1 MAAEI
6 AKTKT
11 AAGQAGRKR
20 KTFNFRFVLAEID
33 KTFFAIIVILL
44 VFGLIMMFSA
54 SYATALNQ
62 EGDGYYYLKRQL
74 FCAGLG
80 IAGMFVASFLDY
92 NFFFNTKV
100 AYLFFT
106 GSLGLCFYTAF
117 FGEET
122 ADARRWITIFGIQF
136 QPSEMLKIA
145 FIFIFAF
152 ILSVNFQKFDKN
164 WKYCMVPFFMIFA
177 AVFLV
182 LLLQRH
188 MSAVM
193 LFGVIGISIMFA
205 SGMRKKYFWIFI
217 GICVGIGLLG
227 GLVLIL
233 KGGGN
238 FSYITDRIQSWR
250 DPMSDPSDKTHQTY
264 ESMLAIGSGGW
275 FGLGFGESRQKYMY
289 LPESQND
296 FIFAVICE
304 ELGFFGGFIV
314 VLLFVLFILKGFQ
327 IAANSRDRFGT
338 LVATGITVQIGIQAL
353 LNILVATNGF
363 PNTGIS
369 LPFFSAGGT
378 ALVFQLCEMGVML
391 SISRQNIKRGA
402 AKTKE
407 DAAENTAVKKA
418 AES

>member
-1 MAAEI
+1 MAA
-6 AKTKT
+6 T
-11 AAGQAGRKR
+11 AERPVSAQAGRKR

-33 KTFFAIIVILL
+33 KTFFAIVIILL

-54 SYATALNQ
+54 SYATALN
-62 EGDGYYYLKRQL
+62 ETGDGYFYLKRQL
-74 FCAGLG
+74 ACALLGL
-80 IAGMFVASFLDY
+80 AGMFVASYLDY

-106 GSLGLCFYTAF
+106 GALALCAYTAK
-117 FGEET
+117 FGDET
-122 ADARRWITIFGIQF
+122 AGARRWITIFGIQF
-136 QPSEMLKIA
+136 QPSEILKIA
-145 FIFIFAF
+145 FIVIFAF
-152 ILSVNFQKFDKN
+152 ILSVNFQKFEKK
-164 WKYCMVPFFMIFA
+164 WTYSMLPFFTIFA
-177 AVFLV
+177 VVFLV

-193 LFGVIGISIMFA
+193 LFGIIGISMMFA

-217 GICVGIGLLG
+217 GICAVLGLLA

-233 KGGGN
+233 RGGGN
-238 FSYITDRIQSWR
+238 FSYITDRIASWR
-250 DPMSDPSDKTHQTY
+250 NPMSDPSNKTHQTY
-264 ESMLAIGSGGW
+264 ESMLAIGSGGV
-275 FGLGFGESRQKYMY
+275 FGLGFGESRQKYLY

-314 VLLFVLFILKGFQ
+314 VLLFVLFIMKGFQ
-327 IAANSRDRFGT
+327 IASNSRDRFGM

-378 ALVFQLCEMGVML
+378 SLVIQLFEMGILL

-402 AKTKE
+402 AKPKKQPAE
-407 DAAENTAVKKA
+407 AAA
-418 AES
+418 AQ

>member
-33 KTFFAIIVILL
+33 KTFFAIVVILL

-74 FCAGLG
+74 FCALLGL
-80 IAGMFVASFLDY
+80 AGMFVASYLDY

-100 AYLFFT
+100 AYLFFI

-122 ADARRWITIFGIQF
+122 ADARRWITLFGVQF

-152 ILSVNFQKFDKN
+152 ILSVNFQKFDKK
-164 WKYCMVPFFMIFA
+164 WTYCMVPFFLLFA
-177 AVFLV
+177 AVFGV

-188 MSAVM
+188 MSACL
-193 LFGVIGISIMFA
+193 LFGVIGVSIMFA

-217 GICVGIGLLG
+217 AICAGIGLLG

-275 FGLGFGESRQKYMY
+275 FGLGFGESRQKYLY

-296 FIFAVICE
+296 FVFSVVCE
-304 ELGFFGGFIV
+304 ELGFVGALAVI
-314 VLLFVLFILKGFQ
+314 LLFVMFILRGYY
-327 IAANSRDRFGT
+327 IATHARDRFGM
-338 LVATGITVQIGIQAL
+338 LLATGITTQIGVQAL
-353 LNILVATNGF
+353 LNIAVASNAF

-369 LPFFSAGGT
+369 LPFFSYGGT
-378 ALVFQLCEMGVML
+378 ALIIQLAEMGILL
-391 SISRQNIKRGA
+391 SISRQAN
-402 AKTKE
+402 TK
-407 DAAENTAVKKA
+407 K
-418 AES
+418 

>member
-1 MAAEI
+1 
-6 AKTKT
+6 
-11 AAGQAGRKR
+11 
-20 KTFNFRFVLAEID
+20 
-33 KTFFAIIVILL
+33 
-44 VFGLIMMFSA
+44 
-54 SYATALNQ
+54 
-62 EGDGYYYLKRQL
+62 
-74 FCAGLG
+74 
-80 IAGMFVASFLDY
+80 
-92 NFFFNTKV
+92 
-100 AYLFFT
+100 
-106 GSLGLCFYTAF
+106 
-117 FGEET
+117 
-122 ADARRWITIFGIQF
+122 
-136 QPSEMLKIA
+136 
-145 FIFIFAF
+145 
-152 ILSVNFQKFDKN
+152 
-164 WKYCMVPFFMIFA
+164 MIFA

-391 SISRQNIKRGA
+391 SISRQNIKRGT

>member
-1 MAAEI
+1 MAADT

-11 AAGQAGRKR
+11 AGGQAGRKR

-33 KTFFAIIVILL
+33 KTFFAIVIILL

-54 SYATALNQ
+54 SYATALN
-62 EGDGYYYLKRQL
+62 ETGDGYFYLKRQL
-74 FCAGLG
+74 LCAVIGL
-80 IAGMFVASFLDY
+80 AGMFVASYLDY

-100 AYLFFT
+100 AYLFFF
-106 GSLGLCFYTAF
+106 GSLGLCGFTAI

-122 ADARRWITIFGIQF
+122 ADARRWITLFGIQF
-136 QPSEMLKIA
+136 QPSELLKIA

-152 ILSVNFQKFDKN
+152 ILSVNFQKFDKK
-164 WKYCMVPFFMIFA
+164 WTYSMVPFFIIFG

-182 LLLQRH
+182 LLMQRH

-193 LFGVIGISIMFA
+193 LFGIIGISIMFA
-205 SGMRKKYFWIFI
+205 SGMRKKYFWIFV
-217 GICVGIGLLG
+217 GICGIIGLIG
-227 GLVLIL
+227 GMALIL

-238 FSYITDRIQSWR
+238 FSYITDRIASWR

-314 VLLFVLFILKGFQ
+314 VLLFVLFIMKGFQ
-327 IAANSRDRFGT
+327 IASNSRDRFGM

-378 ALVFQLCEMGVML
+378 ALVLQLCEMGVML

-402 AKTKE
+402 KTKTPPE
-407 DAAENTAVKKA
+407 KAEPQAAA
-418 AES
+418 AKN